1 MLEYRAEGLCRNAN
15 HLNREE
21 LSRCMA
27 SGEVLQSTAL
37 AYDTGHRLR
46 FELGGLRGIMPFA
59 DCVDAAPGE
68 TVKDIAVLTRVGRPT
83 CFVIMGTEFDD
94 NGEEYYLL
102 SRAEAQRRCRA
113 QYLDTLEAG
122 SVIPCTVTHIENFGA
137 FCDMEMLN
145 GIVSDVP
152 ERAKKLAAAFWPG
165 PLTMVMPRGP
175 EVSDVTCAGL
185 DTVGVRMPSHPVVQ
199 QVIKASGVAFAAPSA
214 NLSGKPSPTNA
225 PDTLADMDGRLP
237 LILDGGESNVGV
249 ESTVVAVTGEHPML
263 LRPGYVTKEQMEAVL
278 GEEVLVSPAILEK
291 LKDGEVARSPGMKYK
306 HYAPKAQVTIL
317 RGDFAKYK
325 EFIKQHTEPG
335 VWALC
340 FDGEGAQL
348 GVPFIEYGKNHDGVT
363 QAHHLFTALRDLD
376 KHGAQV
382 VYARCPEQD
391 GVSMAVYNRL
401 IRAAAFR
408 VVEL

>member
-15 HLNREE
+15 HLSREE

-137 FCDMEMLN
+137 FCDIGCGNIALLPIDSISVSRISHPKDRFRVGDDINVIIKSVAADGKITLSHKELLGTWSENAEMFSSGQTVT
-145 GIVSDVP
+145 GIIRSVEEYGVFV
-152 ERAKKLAAAFWPG
+152 E
-165 PLTMVMPRGP
+165 LTPNL
-175 EVSDVTCAGL
+175 AGL
-185 DTVGVRMPSHPVVQ
+185 AEPKPNVFIGQQASVYIKSIIPEKMKIKLIIIDSFDSDYSPRINYFYSEPHIDKWQYSPEECSKTV
-199 QVIKASGVAFAAPSA
+199 
-214 NLSGKPSPTNA
+214 T
-225 PDTLADMDGRLP
+225 
-237 LILDGGESNVGV
+237 
-249 ESTVVAVTGEHPML
+249 TVF
-263 LRPGYVTKEQMEAVL
+263 
-278 GEEVLVSPAILEK
+278 
-291 LKDGEVARSPGMKYK
+291 
-306 HYAPKAQVTIL
+306 
-317 RGDFAKYK
+317 GDN
-325 EFIKQHTEPG
+325 I
-335 VWALC
+335 
-340 FDGEGAQL
+340 
-348 GVPFIEYGKNHDGVT
+348 I
-363 QAHHLFTALRDLD
+363 
-376 KHGAQV
+376 
-382 VYARCPEQD
+382 
-391 GVSMAVYNRL
+391 
-401 IRAAAFR
+401 
-408 VVEL
+408 

>member
-15 HLNREE
+15 HLSREE

-137 FCDMEMLN
+137 FCDIGC
-145 GIVSDVP
+145 GIAALLPIDCLSVSRIASPADRVQVGQQLLCAIKNRDVQGRIVLTLRELLGTWSENAACFAAGELDFLTLEVRP
-152 ERAKKLAAAFWPG
+152 SNAAALALYRELGFQPVG
-165 PLTMVMPRGP
+165 RRRDFYTDPTEDALLLTKTFKK
-175 EVSDVTCAGL
+175 EE
-185 DTVGVRMPSHPVVQ
+185 
-199 QVIKASGVAFAAPSA
+199 
-214 NLSGKPSPTNA
+214 
-225 PDTLADMDGRLP
+225 PDG
-237 LILDGGESNVGV
+237 
-249 ESTVVAVTGEHPML
+249 
-263 LRPGYVTKEQMEAVL
+263 
-278 GEEVLVSPAILEK
+278 
-291 LKDGEVARSPGMKYK
+291 
-306 HYAPKAQVTIL
+306 
-317 RGDFAKYK
+317 
-325 EFIKQHTEPG
+325 
-335 VWALC
+335 
-340 FDGEGAQL
+340 
-348 GVPFIEYGKNHDGVT
+348 
-363 QAHHLFTALRDLD
+363 
-376 KHGAQV
+376 
-382 VYARCPEQD
+382 
-391 GVSMAVYNRL
+391 
-401 IRAAAFR
+401 
-408 VVEL
+408 